1 MRALPLL
8 LLFIPFFSFAQNKQ
22 TGFVI
27 EGKIN
32 TIPDNTE
39 IFLLDFNGK
48 DTLAK
53 TKSKNNSFLLKG
65 KVENTDAR
73 ILLFPEMQRRMILF
87 AGNDE
92 IQITGNQ
99 DFSDVS
105 VTGSAANY
113 DYEEFMYD
121 IKPLND
127 FVEFYRQQMQSAEST
142 EQHDSISIML
152 NTSYNIYQNS
162 IDRFLARKSNS
173 PVAALVLAYNYDTDP
188 NKDVLLL
195 ERRLN
200 QLKPDALQSNFAKNL
215 KQVVEKDKIG
225 AVGTEA
231 PNFTQADTSGKNV
244 SLSQFKGKYV
254 LIDFWASWC
263 KPCRIQNPEIV
274 AAYKKFK
281 DKNFTIIGVSLDK
294 DKEKWLQAIKADE
307 LTWTQVSDLQF
318 WSNEVALLYNVHEI
332 PQNILIDPTGK
343 VVARRLA
350 GEQLNDKLEELL
362 N

>member
-1 MRALPLL
+1 MRALLF
-8 LLFIPFFSFAQNKQ
+8 LLFFPIFSIAQSKQ
-22 TGFVI
+22 PGLVI
-27 EGKIN
+27 EGKFDAL
-32 TIPDNTE
+32 PDNTE

-53 TKSKNNSFLLKG
+53 TISKNNSFLLKG

-73 ILLFPEMQRRMILF
+73 ILLFPEIQRRMIIF
-87 AGNDE
+87 AGNDA
-92 IQITGNQ
+92 IKVTGNQ
-99 DFSDVS
+99 DFSDVT

-113 DYEEFMYD
+113 DYEEFMYQ

-127 FVEFYRQQMQSAEST
+127 FVDFYRQQMQAAESAG
-142 EQHDSISIML
+142 QRDSVSIML

-200 QLKPDALQSNFAKNL
+200 QLQPSALQSNFAKNL
-215 KQVVEKDKIG
+215 LLVIEKDKIG

-231 PNFTQADTSGKNV
+231 PDFTQADTAGKSV

-263 KPCRIQNPEIV
+263 KPCRMQNPEIV

-281 DKNFTIIGVSLDK
+281 DKNFTILGVSLDK

-318 WSNEVALLYNVHEI
+318 WSNEVATLYNVHEI

-343 VVARRLA
+343 VVARRLN
-350 GEQLNDKLEELL
+350 GNQLNEKLEELL